1 MYARLATRAV
11 ARRGFH
17 TSRAQFKSPYHYPEG
32 PHTTLPF
39 NARSKWFPL
48 CFWTFAGVGFGTPFF
63 ISGES
68 KNAAQILPLPL
79 PWGREAR
86 LRERVAC

>member
-17 TSRAQFKSPYHYPEG
+17 TSRAQLKSPYHYPEG
-32 PHTTLPF
+32 PLTTLPF

-48 CFWTFAGVGFGTPFF
+48 CFWTFATVGFSTPFV
-63 ISGES
+63 ISSES
-68 KNAAQILPLPL
+68 KKARANTALSLALRRALML
-79 PWGREAR
+79 GRAM
-86 LRERVAC
+86 C